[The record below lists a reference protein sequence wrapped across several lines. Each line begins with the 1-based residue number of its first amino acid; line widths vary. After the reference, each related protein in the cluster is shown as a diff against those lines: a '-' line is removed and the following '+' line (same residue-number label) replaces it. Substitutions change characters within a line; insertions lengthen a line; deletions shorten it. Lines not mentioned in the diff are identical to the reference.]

1 MQNLLLNVLL
11 LSNTSII
18 ILICALWYVIG
29 LVLILWFIY
38 TVEDIISVLDVILAL
53 TGAILG
59 ILVIPLYWIIKYEI
73 FDDIII
79 YRKKP

>member
-1 MQNLLLNVLL
+1 MENLLLNVLL

-18 ILICALWYVIG
+18 ILVCVLWYVIG
-29 LVLILWFIY
+29 LVLILWTKY
-38 TVEDIISVLDVILAL
+38 LGDGMISVLDMILAL

-59 ILVIPLYWIIKYEI
+59 ILVVPLYFMIKSEM

-79 YRKKP
+79 YRKK